1 MGFQSLHLI
10 RMVLRF
16 GILSVTQRQRC
27 QRKNIRL
34 VDAASEATEKTQPSS
49 CCLSGDV
56 MSKDTSLRA
65 TQLTL
70 ACSARVR
77 IHFPSKIRC
86 FQREQSST

>member
-10 RMVLRF
+10 RMVLHF

-34 VDAASEATEKTQPSS
+34 VDAASEATEKTQPYS

-56 MSKDTSLRA
+56 MSKDKSLRT

-70 ACSARVR
+70 ARVR